1 VGLEFPGK
9 SMGLISGVADGK
21 TSNRVRAAALNKSRD
36 KDAARLRLC
45 GPRAALRKEEVWMG
59 KGKLPVP

>member
-1 VGLEFPGK
+1 
-9 SMGLISGVADGK
+9 MGLISGVADGK